1 MRVVRVRSR
10 HFNSRHFNSRQ
21 PNGLNLSD
29 SLRGVSLLRGE
40 GGGGG
45 GGAFVRDKNTS
56 AGPWAKNAGGGG
68 GLCVRGAYLRD
79 TTVYTYTKG

>member
-1 MRVVRVRSR
+1 MRVVRVR
-10 HFNSRHFNSRQ
+10 SRHFNSRQ

-45 GGAFVRDKNTS
+45 GGGGAFVRDKNTS
-56 AGPWAKNAGGGG
+56 AGPWAKNAGG